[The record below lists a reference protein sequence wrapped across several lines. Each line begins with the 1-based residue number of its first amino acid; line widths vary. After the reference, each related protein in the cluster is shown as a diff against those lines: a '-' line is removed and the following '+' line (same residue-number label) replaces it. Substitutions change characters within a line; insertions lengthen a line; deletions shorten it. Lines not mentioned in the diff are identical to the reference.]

1 MKFGK
6 KWALIGEELPQR
18 SQHAIKNRFYQ
29 LIAKFLKVSNFEVIH
44 SKRNYHEEALG
55 LLENLRNYQ
64 ISEIAKQKFIK
75 QENQ

>member
-29 LIAKFLKVSNFEVIH
+29 LIAKFMKVSSSEVLH
-44 SKRNYHEEALG
+44 SKRDYHEDALG
-55 LLENLRNYQ
+55 LLENLRNIR
-64 ISEIAKQKFIK
+64 ISELAQLK
-75 QENQ
+75 QENQN